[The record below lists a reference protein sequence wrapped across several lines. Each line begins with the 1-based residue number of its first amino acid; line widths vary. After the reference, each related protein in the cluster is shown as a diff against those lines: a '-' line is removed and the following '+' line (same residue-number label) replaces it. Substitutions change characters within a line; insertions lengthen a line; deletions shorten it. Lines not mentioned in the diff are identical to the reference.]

1 MVEMFLIVL
10 MLACGS
16 SYSTN
21 QGQDALKRHD
31 LPAAEQAFRTALERN
46 PNYEEA
52 LSGLGWTYH
61 IAGKTEAARS
71 IFQRCEQL
79 HPNSSECLRGL
90 GSIALSDGKVI
101 QARAWIEAAQRV
113 APSEPKVESS
123 VALLA
128 MVEGRLDVSKAAY
141 QSLADRFPNQAE
153 YRLGLGECLFRQDDS
168 VNAADVAA
176 DALTLPDTP
185 IRYRAMLFALH
196 ARALLKS
203 TAGVEDP
210 KDCDRTAPPVHEWL
224 LAAQSSIEQAI
235 STKVDLA
242 DIYVVQRQIL
252 RRQTMLTEN
261 CPSVIFE

>member
-1 MVEMFLIVL
+1 MLLIAL
-10 MLACGS
+10 MLSCGS
-16 SYSTN
+16 SYSTS
-21 QGQDALKRHD
+21 QGQDALREHD
-31 LPAAEQAFRTALERN
+31 LPAAEKAFRTALERN
-46 PNYEEA
+46 PTYEDA

-61 IAGKTEAARS
+61 LAGKTEAARS

-79 HPNSSECLRGL
+79 HPKSSECLRGL
-90 GSIALSDGKVI
+90 GSIAFTDGKVV

-113 APSEPKVESS
+113 APADPKVESS

-128 MVEGRLDVSKAAY
+128 MVEGRLTVSKEAY
-141 QSLADRFPNQAE
+141 QSLTNRFPEQAE
-153 YRLGLGECLFRQDDS
+153 YRLGLGECLFRLE
-168 VNAADVAA
+168 
-176 DALTLPDTP
+176 DALSAAEVASEALSLPNTP
-185 IRYRAMLFALH
+185 LRYRAMLYALH
-196 ARALLKS
+196 ARALLKA

-224 LAAQSSIEQAI
+224 MAAQSSIEQAI
-235 STKVDLA
+235 AMKVDLT